1 MGQHLSPRYGQ
12 VILVSGYPVLT
23 AVNWSQHGCATSGCT
38 WASKLVR
45 KCEIKYWFPYGAFGR
60 SVTVTWLPNFLGRI
74 DLLSHG
80 APPTC
85 AWSSAIKAH
94 LITLPG
100 EKSGTMLLKDLKREF
115 CRIKDNQ
122 VLCQLIVKIK
132 IEGKA
137 DRTAKVYKF
146 IYPISRLDKT
156 SLHQGLGK
164 LSENRIN
171 SYSI

>member
-1 MGQHLSPRYGQ
+1 MRMELRYKGTFDH
-12 VILVSGYPVLT
+12 I
-23 AVNWSQHGCATSGCT
+23 AW
-38 WASKLVR
+38 R
-45 KCEIKYWFPYGAFGR
+45 KEW
-60 SVTVTWLPNFLGRI
+60 NN
-74 DLLSHG
+74 
-80 APPTC
+80 
-85 AWSSAIKAH
+85 AI
-94 LITLPG
+94 
-100 EKSGTMLLKDLKREF
+100 KDLKREF

-137 DRTAKVYKF
+137 DRTAKVFKF